1 MKTKVNEVTGVT
13 EGFLQGKIVSIN
25 ESEKQ
30 NAKKTVYHTAI
41 VAITY
46 PDGTTDNIQSV
57 FYSAARTALPEVYTV
72 GANIE
77 LAVQLDGEYA
87 GNSVM
92 QAPQRARIDLGKLG
106 IEVAEK
112 APAIT
117 A

>member
-92 QAPQRARIDLGKLG
+92 QAPQRARIDLGKFG

>member
-30 NAKKTVYHTAI
+30 NSNGKGYHTAI

-46 PDGTTDNIQSV
+46 PDDTTANIQSV
-57 FYSAARTALPEVYTV
+57 FYTAARTALPDVYAV

-92 QAPQRARIDLGKLG
+92 QAPERARIDLTKLG
-106 IEVAEK
+106 IEVATK

>member
-1 MKTKVNEVTGVT
+1 MKTKVNETTGVT
-13 EGFLQGKIVSIN
+13 EGFLQGKIVSID

-30 NAKKTVYHTAI
+30 NSKKTVYHTAI

-46 PDGTTDNIQSV
+46 PDGTTDNIQSI

-77 LAVQLDGEYA
+77 LAIQLDGEYA

>member
-57 FYSAARTALPEVYTV
+57 FYTAARTALPDVYTV

-106 IEVAEK
+106 IEVATK

>member
-30 NAKKTVYHTAI
+30 NTNLKGYHTAI

-46 PDGTTDNIQSV
+46 PDGTTDNIQSI
-57 FYSAARTALPEVYTV
+57 FYSAARAALPEVYTV
-72 GANIE
+72 GANIQ
-77 LAVQLDGEYA
+77 LAVQLDGPYA
-87 GNSVM
+87 RNSVM
-92 QAPQRARIDLGKLG
+92 QAPERARIDLAKFG
-106 IEVAEK
+106 IEVTEK